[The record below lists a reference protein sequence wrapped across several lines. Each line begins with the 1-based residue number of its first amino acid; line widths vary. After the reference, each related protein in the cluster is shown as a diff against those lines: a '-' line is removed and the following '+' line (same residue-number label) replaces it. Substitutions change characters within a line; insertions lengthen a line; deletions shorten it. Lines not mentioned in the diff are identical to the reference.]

1 MCYNPNQTG
10 KVVIVLRNRILQ
22 DIPFEEPEE
31 LDTLL
36 EFADLVREKLQ
47 LKQERELSELIRFT
61 IRHGHYEAFYWAL
74 GILEEAYGSD
84 DAMQD
89 MRLELGRSIPDYR
102 EFISRLQVDFNA
114 VGNDVLTVPDEH
126 GEVQSFFNILR
137 YQTGFPHLQLVTSEN
152 FDARDNDYIQY
163 MLLCRAN

>member
-1 MCYNPNQTG
+1 MCYNPNQIR
-10 KVVIVLRNRILQ
+10 KVVMTLRSRMLQ
-22 DIPFEEPEE
+22 DIPLEEPEE

-36 EFADLVREKLQ
+36 EFADLVREALQ
-47 LKQERELSELIRFT
+47 HRQAQELSELIRYT
-61 IRHGHYEAFYWAL
+61 IRHSHYEAFYWAL
-74 GILEEAYGSD
+74 GILEEVYSAD
-84 DAMQD
+84 DSVPEL
-89 MRLELGRSIPDYR
+89 RIGLGRSIPDYR

-137 YQTGFPHLQLVTSEN
+137 YRTGFPHLELVTSEN

>member
-10 KVVIVLRNRILQ
+10 KVVMTLRNRILQ

-36 EFADLVREKLQ
+36 VFADLVREKLQ
-47 LKQERELSELIRFT
+47 LKQERELSELIRYT

-89 MRLELGRSIPDYR
+89 MRLERGRSIPDYR

-137 YQTGFPHLQLVTSEN
+137 YQTGFPHLELVTSEN
-152 FDARDNDYIQY
+152 FDSRDNDYIQY
-163 MLLCRAN
+163 LLLCQTN